1 METKQIHMY
10 PKVVRCKNLLS
21 VMIQPLEHHHVHALV
36 DMLKALPPEEQAL
49 LPCDINDPEYP
60 SQIHQQLDDG
70 SVHRLVAWH
79 GTQEILGS
87 LAMYPGSAR
96 WVQHTARITQVTHPA
111 FRRAGIGMVL
121 LDEVLNMAEDH
132 GIKKVYS
139 ELTDMHKIAISM
151 VKGIGFKRE
160 AVLKEHMLDDAGNAH
175 NLYIYALSVEDAS
188 MMLTEWMFK
197 YVRMDYKA

>member
-1 METKQIHMY
+1 METKQLNIY

-21 VMIQPLEHHHVHALV
+21 VMIQPLEHHHVYALV
-36 DMLKALPPEEQAL
+36 DMLKTLPEAEQAL
-49 LPCDINDPEYP
+49 LPCDVNDPEYP
-60 SQIHQQLDDG
+60 GQIHQQIDDA

-96 WVQHTARITQVTHPA
+96 WVQHTARLTQVTHPA

-121 LDEVLNMAEDH
+121 LDEVMTMAEDH
-132 GIKKVYS
+132 GIRKVYC
-139 ELTDMHKIAISM
+139 ELTDLHKEAIGM
-151 VKGIGFKRE
+151 VKNMGFKRE
-160 AVLKEHMLDDAGNAH
+160 AVLRDHMHDDAGNDH